1 MSVAATSF
9 VWERSEAEGADR
21 LVLLALADFADENGN
36 CFGSWGKLEQK
47 TRLSRATVARCL
59 RRLQDSG
66 DLLMVEK
73 GHRRI
78 AGDGAEATV
87 WRIAGLSPEMGL
99 RLRPVSSCDP
109 SSVTMRP
116 KWCQDETPTISNIK
130 KHIRGATPATLSPS
144 HPPKREEPETGA
156 PEPEPRKA
164 KAPVEVVGPDSLP
177 LPHSGSGFYKWWGEF
192 CEFRRGKI
200 RGRNN
205 PLTRLAATIILAELG
220 TVNEW
225 QAVEAIKTA
234 IACAYVKPYTDKYR
248 DKRGGAQNPQPLP
261 QQASGPSALERSLQ
275 RARMEVA
282 A

>member
-1 MSVAATSF
+1 
-9 VWERSEAEGADR
+9 
-21 LVLLALADFADENGN
+21 
-36 CFGSWGKLEQK
+36 
-47 TRLSRATVARCL
+47 
-59 RRLQDSG
+59 
-66 DLLMVEK
+66 
-73 GHRRI
+73 
-78 AGDGAEATV
+78 
-87 WRIAGLSPEMGL
+87 
-99 RLRPVSSCDP
+99 
-109 SSVTMRP
+109 
-116 KWCQDETPTISNIK
+116 
-130 KHIRGATPATLSPS
+130 LSPS

>member
-1 MSVAATSF
+1 MSVAATSY

-73 GHRRI
+73 GHRRL
-78 AGDGAEATV
+78 AGNGAEATV
-87 WRIAGLSPEMGL
+87 WRIAGLSSEMGL

-109 SSVTMRP
+109 SSVRMRP
-116 KWCQDETPTISNIK
+116 KWCHDETPTIRNNK
-130 KHIRGATPATLSPS
+130 EHLLGDTPATPSPS
-144 HPPKREEPETGA
+144 HPPKKDGAATGA
-156 PEPEPRKA
+156 PESKPSRA
-164 KAPVEVVGPDSLP
+164 KVEGIASWSADRP
-177 LPHSGSGFYKWWGEF
+177 LPHSVGFRQWWGEF
-192 CEFRRGKI
+192 VEFRRGKI
-200 RGRNN
+200 KGRHH
-205 PLTRLAATIILAELG
+205 PLTDQAARIILGELA

-234 IACAYVKPYTDKYR
+234 IASGYIKPWVDKF
-248 DKRGGAQNPQPLP
+248 RGKNGAAPVSPAPQT
-261 QQASGPSALERSLQ
+261 SGPSALERSLQ
-275 RARMEVA
+275 RVRMEVA